1 MTDQEIRLAFRNL
14 ANCWTGDL
22 TPLEI
27 MRFNDKLLS
36 VYLMIQDKLKEPEL
50 EKEQNENWKE
60 ILKWHKE
67 EEYQKRRRKKDL
79 VIKMIEAYTKQK
91 FWELINSIFRYR
103 TECECDHPNCKIDH
117 SYNYHHIQTVC
128 EKYKDIETGKILMI
142 ADSITFD
149 LLPVLEIKL

>member
-1 MTDQEIRLAFRNL
+1 M
-14 ANCWTGDL
+14 
-22 TPLEI
+22 
-27 MRFNDKLLS
+27 
-36 VYLMIQDKLKEPEL
+36 
-50 EKEQNENWKE
+50 
-60 ILKWHKE
+60 
-67 EEYQKRRRKKDL
+67 
-79 VIKMIEAYTKQK
+79 IKMIEAYTKQK

-128 EKYKDIETGKILMI
+128 EKYKDIETGKILMLCDECILPNHQREDPDPIRI